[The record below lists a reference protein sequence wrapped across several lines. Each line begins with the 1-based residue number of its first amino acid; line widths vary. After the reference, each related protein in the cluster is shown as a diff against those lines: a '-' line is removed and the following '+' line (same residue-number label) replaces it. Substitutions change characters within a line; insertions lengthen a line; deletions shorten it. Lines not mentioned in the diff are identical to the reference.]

1 MSPGGGE
8 AGAAGGRERA
18 AGAGERDAARGAARA
33 ALAGEGRAAS
43 ARSAGRPDV
52 LLLSLGTTL
61 GWRAADALF
70 AGQLREA
77 GASVAAYTVRVGAT
91 GRLRRAYP
99 VTDLVEAVA
108 ARRALRA
115 ALGRERPRALVIS
128 STTAAMLA
136 DVEGLPY
143 AVRLDAPARLNR
155 PGLHN
160 AGLHALERRALARA
174 RLVLPWSRAAL
185 ASLPD
190 GAARAVVVPPPIAPS
205 GEPAARR
212 ERLAVAYTP
221 DVKAKGL
228 DIVCAAWAR
237 AALDDARLLVFG
249 VDRERA
255 LAHLQRTGTPLA
267 AGVDFPGKTPPAE
280 FRHALRR
287 ARAYVGGARWE
298 DFGMAPLEA
307 LADGALLVTV
317 PSGGPFEALAPAREL
332 APELVAPSID
342 PEPLAAALREAFA
355 MPDERAARYRARAAE
370 LVEPFRPESVQRVVT
385 DEVLPALLAA

>member
-1 MSPGGGE
+1 MNDAGGR
-8 AGAAGGRERA
+8 GAAGTGGPA
-18 AGAGERDAARGAARA
+18 QAG
-33 ALAGEGRAAS
+33 
-43 ARSAGRPDV
+43 AGRPDV
-52 LLLSLGTTL
+52 VLLSLGTTL
-61 GWRAADALF
+61 GWRAADAVF
-70 AGQLREA
+70 VEQLRRA
-77 GASVAAYTVRVGAT
+77 GASVAATTVRIGAS

-99 VTDLVEAVA
+99 VTDLVEALA

-115 ALGRERPRALVIS
+115 ALRRERPPALVIS

-155 PGLHN
+155 PGIHN

-185 ASLPD
+185 DSLPPQP
-190 GAARAVVVPPPIAPS
+190 ARAIVVPPPVAPS
-205 GEPAARR
+205 GEPATAR

-228 DIVCAAWAR
+228 DIVCAAWA
-237 AALDDARLLVFG
+237 AAGLEDARLLVFG

-255 LAHLQRTGTPLA
+255 LAHLRRTGVAFSPN
-267 AGVDFPGKTPPAE
+267 VEFRGKTPPAE
-280 FRHALRR
+280 FRASLRR

-317 PSGGPFEALAPAREL
+317 PSGGPFEALALARRL
-332 APELVAPSID
+332 APDLVAD
-342 PEPLAAALREAFA
+342 TVAAEPLAAALRIAFA
-355 MPDERAARYRARAAE
+355 RPADEVGRYHATATQLLER
-370 LVEPFRPESVQRVVT
+370 FRPAAVQSVVT
-385 DEVLPALLAA
+385 DQVVPTLLGAP

>member
-1 MSPGGGE
+1 MHPYGGSQGPHSP
-8 AGAAGGRERA
+8 
-18 AGAGERDAARGAARA
+18 DAP
-33 ALAGEGRAAS
+33 
-43 ARSAGRPDV
+43 PDI

-61 GWRAADALF
+61 GWRAADAVLVD
-70 AGQLREA
+70 QLRRA
-77 GASVAAYTVRVGAT
+77 RASVVAAAVRIGAT

-115 ALGRERPRALVIS
+115 VLRRERPRSLILS

-136 DVEGLPY
+136 DVERIPY

-155 PGLHN
+155 PGVRN
-160 AGLHALERRALARA
+160 AALHALERRSLARA

-185 ASLPD
+185 EALPPN
-190 GAARAVVVPPPIAPS
+190 AARAVVVPPPVSPS
-205 GEPAARR
+205 GERAAAR

-228 DIVCAAWAR
+228 DIVVAAWAD
-237 AALDDARLLVFG
+237 ANLDDARLLVFG
-249 VDRERA
+249 VDRGRA
-255 LAHLQRTGTPLA
+255 VAHLERTGVPLP
-267 AGVDFPGKTPPAE
+267 AGVEFLGKTPAAE
-280 FRHALRR
+280 FRAALRT

-317 PSGGPFEALAPAREL
+317 PSGGPFEALALARRL
-332 APELVAPSID
+332 SPRLVADAVAPG
-342 PEPLAAALREAFA
+342 PLAAAIRAAFGL
-355 MPDERAARYRARAAE
+355 PDEEVERYRAEAAG
-370 LVEPFRPESVQRVVT
+370 LVDQFRPETVQRVVET
-385 DEVLPALLAA
+385 EVLPALFG